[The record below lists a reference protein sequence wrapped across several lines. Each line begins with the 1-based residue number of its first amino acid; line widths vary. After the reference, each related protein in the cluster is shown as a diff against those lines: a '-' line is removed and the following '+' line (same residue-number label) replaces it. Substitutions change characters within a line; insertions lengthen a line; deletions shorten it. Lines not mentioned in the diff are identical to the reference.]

1 MTQPFLYPAVPHARH
16 HGSKGYADYPSYRPW
31 LRDEF
36 TFRCVYCLLR
46 ERWILSGFHI
56 DHFSPVA
63 LHPELATSYDNLLY
77 ACASCNA
84 AKSDLVLP
92 DPTSA
97 LLAESIRVLAD
108 GSVEATTPAAARVIH
123 LLGLNS
129 PKYREY
135 RLLWIEIMAMAE
147 SHDPDLYRRVMG
159 FPEDLPDLSTLHPPG
174 GNARPDGVKTSHFE
188 QKKAGTLPATY

>member
-1 MTQPFLYPAVPHARH
+1 L
-16 HGSKGYADYPSYRPW
+16 
-31 LRDEF
+31 
-36 TFRCVYCLLR
+36 
-46 ERWILSGFHI
+46 HI

-63 LHPELATSYDNLLY
+63 LYPELATSYDNLLY

-97 LLAESIRVLAD
+97 LLAGSIRVLAD